1 MKNKRIFFKKCLL
14 LACCCF
20 VVLGCKDND
29 NIINDSGDVKLKRCN
44 TGTEFFTDYS
54 EKIVLLFRP
63 GSADNAS
70 RISESLEIG
79 QRYMFISDTG
89 GYLSMNT
96 PLPRSSFS
104 ICNFPKELAEWDIP
118 SSGLPVLVRGRIYH
132 YDTPTSV
139 AFKMYYL
146 ELTYIKKL

>member
-1 MKNKRIFFKKCLL
+1 MKNKRIFLKKCLL

-44 TGTEFFTDYS
+44 TGTEFSTDYS
-54 EKIVLLFRP
+54 EEIVLLFRP

-70 RISESLEIG
+70 RIRESLEIG
-79 QRYMFISDTG
+79 QRYMFISDTSG
-89 GYLSMNT
+89 HLSMNT
-96 PLPRSSFS
+96 PLPRVSSL

-118 SSGLPVLVRGRIYH
+118 SSGLPVLVRGRIYD
-132 YDTPTSV
+132 YDAHSSGDLI
-139 AFKMYYL
+139 MSYI